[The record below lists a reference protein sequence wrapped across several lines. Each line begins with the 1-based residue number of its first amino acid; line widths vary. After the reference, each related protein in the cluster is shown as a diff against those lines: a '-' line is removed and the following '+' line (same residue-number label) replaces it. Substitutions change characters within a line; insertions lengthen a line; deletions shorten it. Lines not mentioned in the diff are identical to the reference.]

1 MAEELQT
8 SNRTTGPFAPME
20 WELLRKEDRKAAAGV
35 AGIMIT
41 IFLLAVVGY
50 SIVAV
55 IAALAPL

>member
-1 MAEELQT
+1 MAEEPQSRT
-8 SNRTTGPFAPME
+8 HTTGPFAPVE
-20 WELLRKEDRKAAAGV
+20 WDLLRKEDRKAAAGV

-55 IAALAPL
+55 LAALAPP